1 MNDLEILFQKS
12 ILAMTGADLLCLL
25 RQAICQENNGGAR
38 HNSDVKYPELP
49 RFVTGIKGLAR
60 ILGISVSTVNRMKAE
75 GVFNKALYQNGKT
88 VIFETQIALECLKIN
103 KERRN

>member
-1 MNDLEILFQKS
+1 MNELKTLFEKS

-25 RQAICQENNGGAR
+25 RQAIRQENNGRAR
-38 HNSDVKYPELP
+38 QTSDVKHTELP

-75 GVFNKALYQNGKT
+75 GVLDDALYQNGKT
-88 VIFETQIALECLKIN
+88 VIFDTQVALESLKIN
-103 KERRN
+103 KGRRN